1 VSLAAFAALGRA
13 LSARPPGAAAP
24 FAPEEIDPAHLPP
37 GGFVRA
43 AVLVPLHEKD
53 GEPHVLLT
61 RRPPHLRH
69 NPGQFAFPG
78 GKLEPD
84 EGDLAAAL
92 REAREEVALDPA
104 RAEVLGRLTDTLVL
118 RSAFRLTPWV
128 AAVPY
133 PYPYAP
139 AAGEVEAILHLPLA
153 ALARE
158 GVHRI
163 ERGTAY
169 GKTVDVHFY
178 DVGAGEVWGATARIL
193 HELLAVWRDL

>member
-1 VSLAAFAALGRA
+1 VIFAALARA
-13 LSARPPGAAAP
+13 LAARPPSVGP
-24 FAPEEIDPAHLPP
+24 FAPEEIAPASLPP

-53 GEPHVLLT
+53 GAPHVLLT
-61 RRPPHLRH
+61 RRPPHMRH

-92 REAREEVALDPA
+92 REAREEVGLEPD
-104 RAEVLGRLTDTLVL
+104 RVEVLGRLSDTLVL
-118 RSAFRLTPWV
+118 RSPFRLTPWV

-139 AAGEVEAILHLPLA
+139 AAGEVAEILHVPLA

-163 ERGTAY
+163 ERGEAY
-169 GKTVDVHFY
+169 GKPVDVHFF

>member
-1 VSLAAFAALGRA
+1 LTFAALSRA
-13 LSARPPGAAAP
+13 LAPRASGVAP
-24 FAPEEIDPAHLPP
+24 FAPEEIHPAHLPA

-43 AVLVPLHEKD
+43 AVLVPLHVKD

-61 RRPPHLRH
+61 RRPRHLRH
-69 NPGQFAFPG
+69 NPGQLAFPG
-78 GKLEPD
+78 GKLEKD

-92 REAREEVALDPA
+92 REAHEEVGLDPA
-104 RAEVLGRLTDTLVL
+104 SAEVLGRLSDTLVL
-118 RSAFRLTPWV
+118 RSPFRLTPWV

-133 PYPYAP
+133 PYPYA
-139 AAGEVEAILHLPLA
+139 AAPGEVEAILHVSLA
-153 ALARE
+153 ALARD
-158 GVHRI
+158 GAHRT

-169 GKTVDVHFY
+169 GRAVDVHFY

>member
-1 VSLAAFAALGRA
+1 VSFLALRSALAARV
-13 LSARPPGAAAP
+13 PGIQP
-24 FAPEEIDPAHLPP
+24 FAPEEIAPVHLPP
-37 GGFVRA
+37 GGFARA
-43 AVLVPLHEKD
+43 AALVPLHLKD

-61 RRPPHLRH
+61 RRPEHMRH

-104 RAEVLGRLTDTLVL
+104 RVDVLGRLSDALVL

-133 PYPYAP
+133 PYPYA
-139 AAGEVEAILHLPLA
+139 AAEGEVAEILHVPLA

-158 GVHRI
+158 GAHRI
-163 ERGTAY
+163 ERGEAY
-169 GKTVDVHFY
+169 GKRVDVHFF

-193 HELLAVWRDL
+193 DELLAIWRDL